1 MTFRDGFARSTH
13 RNQFAGFGQRLPCLS
28 AILGPSAGLAG
39 SEFANGL
46 LITPNVDLWLN
57 CRPPF
62 DSSAFFARILSRP
75 SGSGTPSGD

>member
-46 LITPNVDLWLN
+46 LITP
-57 CRPPF
+57 
-62 DSSAFFARILSRP
+62 
-75 SGSGTPSGD
+75 